1 LVSNLL
7 SEASIGEHM
16 SLIIQLNKIGHDF
29 QDKNNKIHLFDDLS
43 FTLAANTITAI
54 SGASGSGKSS
64 LLAILAGLL
73 KPSQGQV
80 CYGDHSTGRSAKK
93 GVEKTIE
100 KSAINSKNIN
110 QFSSFIFQQFHLLN
124 ELDALNNV
132 ALPLRLKGHIDAF
145 EQAEEWLVRVGLK
158 DRIHHLSTHL
168 SGGEQQ
174 RVAIARAFVSKPK
187 IIFADEPT
195 GSLDENTAQY
205 IAQLM
210 RECCH
215 EHACSMVVVTH
226 NPELFHFADNNYR
239 LGHGRMELLP

>member
-1 LVSNLL
+1 
-7 SEASIGEHM
+7 M
-16 SLIIQLNKIGHDF
+16 SLTIQLNNIAHDF
-29 QDKNNKIHLFDDLS
+29 QDGGNKIHLFDDLS

-54 SGASGSGKSS
+54 SGASGSGKST

-73 KPSQGQV
+73 NPRS
-80 CYGDHSTGRSAKK
+80 GRVYYTDQHA
-93 GVEKTIE
+93 EKDAE
-100 KSAINSKNIN
+100 KSTINNKNIN
-110 QFSSFIFQQFHLLN
+110 QYASFIFQQFHLLS

-132 ALPLRLKGHIDAF
+132 ALPLRLKGHVDAF

-158 DRIHHLSTHL
+158 DRIHHSSARL

-187 IIFADEPT
+187 VIFADEPT
-195 GSLDENTAQY
+195 GSLDESTAQY
-205 IAQLM
+205 VTELM

-226 NPELFHFADNNYR
+226 NPQLFHFADNNYR
-239 LGHGRMELLP
+239 LGHGCMELLP

>member
-1 LVSNLL
+1 
-7 SEASIGEHM
+7 M
-16 SLIIQLNKIGHDF
+16 SLTIQLNNIGHDF
-29 QDKNNKIHLFDDLS
+29 QDRDNKIHLFDDLS

-73 KPSQGQV
+73 QPSSGEV
-80 CYGDHSTGRSAKK
+80 YYGEKMAKN
-93 GVEKTIE
+93 GVEKDAMKSTI
-100 KSAINSKNIN
+100 NTKNIN
-110 QFSSFIFQQFHLLN
+110 QFTSFIFQQFHLLS

-132 ALPLRLKGHIDAF
+132 ALPLRLKGHVDAF
-145 EQAEEWLVRVGLK
+145 EKAEEWLVRVGLK
-158 DRIHHLSTHL
+158 DRIHHSSAHL

>member
-1 LVSNLL
+1 MLPGNLL
-7 SEASIGEHM
+7 FEASIGEHM
-16 SLIIQLNKIGHDF
+16 SLTIQLNNIGHDF
-29 QDKNNKIHLFDDLS
+29 QDKDNKIHLFDDLS

-54 SGASGSGKSS
+54 SGASGSGKST

-73 KPSQGQV
+73 QPISGEV
-80 CYGDHSTGRSAKK
+80 FYNDHSVGE
-93 GVEKTIE
+93 GVEKGAN

-110 QFSSFIFQQFHLLN
+110 RFTSFIFQQFHLLS

-132 ALPLRLKGHIDAF
+132 ALPLRLKGHADAF

-158 DRIHHLSTHL
+158 DRIHHSSARL

-226 NPELFHFADNNYR
+226 NPELFYFANSNYR
-239 LGHGRMELLP
+239 LGHGRMELLA

>member
-1 LVSNLL
+1 
-7 SEASIGEHM
+7 M
-16 SLIIQLNKIGHDF
+16 SLTIQLNNIGHDF
-29 QDKNNKIHLFDDLS
+29 QDGANNIHLFDDLS

-54 SGASGSGKSS
+54 SGASGSGKST

-73 KPSQGQV
+73 QPSSGEV
-80 CYGDHSTGRSAKK
+80 CYNDQNSDK
-93 GVEKTIE
+93 
-100 KSAINSKNIN
+100 AIGGKNRKDVVTSVINGKNIN
-110 QFSSFIFQQFHLLN
+110 QFTSFIFQQFHLLS
-124 ELDALNNV
+124 ELNALNNV
-132 ALPLRLKGHIDAF
+132 ALPLRLKGHVDAL
-145 EQAEEWLVRVGLK
+145 EQAEEWLLRVGLK
-158 DRIHHLSTHL
+158 DRLHHSSARL

-174 RVAIARAFVSKPK
+174 RVAIARTFVSKPK

-210 RECCH
+210 RECCY

-226 NPELFHFADNNYR
+226 NPELFQFADNNYR